1 MSGVGIDLLDIA
13 RLEQALARRPR
24 LAERIF
30 TEDERAYADGKA
42 HPGRHLAARFC
53 AKEAVVKALALE
65 HWAFREIEVVAT
77 EAAPEV
83 RLSGGA
89 AERAGELGARPVV
102 SLTHTDTTAGAV
114 ALLVP
119 E

>member
-1 MSGVGIDLLDIA
+1 VAGVGIDLVDIA
-13 RLEQALARRPR
+13 RMERALADRPR
-24 LAERIF
+24 LAERLF
-30 TEDERAYADGKA
+30 TDAEREYAQGKGA
-42 HPGRHLAARFC
+42 PVRHLAARFC

-65 HWAFREIEVVAT
+65 HWAFQEIEVVAT
-77 EAAPEV
+77 ESAPEV
-83 RLSGGA
+83 RLTGGA

>member
-1 MSGVGIDLLDIA
+1 
-13 RLEQALARRPR
+13 
-24 LAERIF
+24 
-30 TEDERAYADGKA
+30 
-42 HPGRHLAARFC
+42 
-53 AKEAVVKALALE
+53 
-65 HWAFREIEVVAT
+65 VAT

>member
-1 MSGVGIDLLDIA
+1 VAGVGIDLVDIA
-13 RLEQALARRPR
+13 RMERALEEHPR
-24 LAERIF
+24 LAERLF
-30 TEDERAYADGKA
+30 TDGERAYADGKA
-42 HPGRHLAARFC
+42 APARHLAARFC

-65 HWAFREIEVVAT
+65 HWAFLEIEVVAT
-77 EAAPEV
+77 GAAPEI

-89 AERAGELGARPVV
+89 AERAGQLSARPVV

>member
-1 MSGVGIDLLDIA
+1 MAGVGIDLVDIGRMERA
-13 RLEQALARRPR
+13 LERRPR
-24 LAERIF
+24 LAERLF
-30 TEDERAYADGKA
+30 TESEREYAEGKA
-42 HPGRHLAARFC
+42 APTRHLAARFC
-53 AKEAVVKALALE
+53 AKEAVVKALGLE
-65 HWAFREIEVVAT
+65 HWAFQEIEVVAT
-77 EAAPEV
+77 QAAPQV

-89 AERAGELGARPVV
+89 AERAGQLGARPLV

>member
-1 MSGVGIDLLDIA
+1 MAGIGIDLLDIA

-24 LAERIF
+24 LAERLF
-30 TEDERAYADGKA
+30 TEGELAYAEGKA
-42 HPGRHLAARFC
+42 SPGRHLAARFC
-53 AKEAVVKALALE
+53 AKEAVVKALELE

-77 EAAPEV
+77 DSAPEV

>member
-1 MSGVGIDLLDIA
+1 LTGVGIDLLEVA
-13 RLEQALARRPR
+13 RLERALERRPR
-24 LAERIF
+24 LAERLF
-30 TEDERAYADGKA
+30 TDGERAYAEAKA
-42 HPGRHLAARFC
+42 SPGRHLAARFC

-83 RLSGGA
+83 RLTGGA